1 MDLAV
6 SLVNEEVEKFAADF
20 VACQHETS
28 ILNERGSRTGANTGA
43 FYFVQR
49 DSLVEFAALRRGKP
63 ELYAFVESHP
73 NVEMHDVRMGHPTAC
88 ALTATLDGAAIKF
101 EATSSF

>member
-20 VACQHETS
+20 VACKHETL

-49 DSLVEFAALRRGKP
+49 DSLVEFAALRRGS
-63 ELYAFVESHP
+63 LSFMRLW
-73 NVEMHDVRMGHPTAC
+73 NPT
-88 ALTATLDGAAIKF
+88 LTSKCTTLGWGTRLLVHSRRHSTAPP
-101 EATSSF
+101 